1 MATLVTHSLTHCC
14 LVDLIDVTLACEY
27 GKSKLV
33 EVVTVVD
40 VDEEDRVGNSL
51 LLIWELR
58 FGHKAIFFLILSI
71 EHKG

>member
-1 MATLVTHSLTHCC
+1 MMSQQLLKAV
-14 LVDLIDVTLACEY
+14 

-33 EVVTVVD
+33 EVFTVVD

-58 FGHKAIFFLILSI
+58 FGHKAIFFSDIVN
-71 EHKG
+71 